1 MASGEI
7 KVTTDATRMKAG
19 VYRTEFQ
26 NVSEVISKMDSLLQ
40 TMLAESDES
49 ADIQTVSKMQ
59 EVMQLLTEDFDQ
71 NESVDIGIVSD
82 SQLAQIQRELDAQ

>member
-7 KVTTDATRMKAG
+7 KMVTDVIRMKAG
-19 VYRTEFQ
+19 EYRTEFQ

-59 EVMQLLTEDFDQ
+59 EVVQLLTEDFDQ
-71 NESVDIGIVSD
+71 NESAGNGIVSD
-82 SQLAQIQRELDAQ
+82 CQLAQIQRELDAQ

>member
-7 KVTTDATRMKAG
+7 KMVTDVIRMKAG
-19 VYRTEFQ
+19 EYRTEFQ

-59 EVMQLLTEDFDQ
+59 EVVQLLTEDFDQ
-71 NESVDIGIVSD
+71 NESAGNGIVSD

>member
-1 MASGEI
+1 
-7 KVTTDATRMKAG
+7 
-19 VYRTEFQ
+19 
-26 NVSEVISKMDSLLQ
+26 MDSLLQ

-59 EVMQLLTEDFDQ
+59 EVVQLLTEDFDQ
-71 NESVDIGIVSD
+71 NESVDNGIVSD

>member
-7 KVTTDATRMKAG
+7 KMATDVIRMKAG
-19 VYRTEFQ
+19 EYRTEFQ

-59 EVMQLLTEDFDQ
+59 EVVQLLTEDFDQ
-71 NESVDIGIVSD
+71 NESVDNGIVSD

>member
-7 KVTTDATRMKAG
+7 KMATDVIRMKAG
-19 VYRTEFQ
+19 EYRTEFQ

-59 EVMQLLTEDFDQ
+59 EVVQLLTEDFDQ
-71 NESVDIGIVSD
+71 NESAGNGIVSD

>member
-1 MASGEI
+1 MA
-7 KVTTDATRMKAG
+7 TDVIRMKAG
-19 VYRTEFQ
+19 EYRTEFQ

-59 EVMQLLTEDFDQ
+59 EVVQLLTEDFDQ
-71 NESVDIGIVSD
+71 NESVDNGIVSD